1 MSRLVL
7 AAFIAVVLAGCGGS
21 RSEAEQQAYD
31 AGFTLG
37 SASADDI
44 RSGVSSMAEL
54 ADACSSTYEA
64 WLSYSGAEGNPDVA
78 KAMAEGCRNGATK

>member
-7 AAFIAVVLAGCGGS
+7 AFVAAVVLAGCGGG
-21 RSEAEQQAYD
+21 RSASEQDAYD
-31 AGFTLG
+31 AGYSLG

-54 ADACSSTYEA
+54 AAACSSTYEA
-64 WLSYSGAEGNPDVA
+64 WLSSSGAEGDPDVA
-78 KAMAEGCRNGATK
+78 KAMAEGCRDGATE